1 MCVPG
6 VLFLLDWPVAPMR
19 AMRVYTYTRACA
31 AAEFNHVWMSALRLA
46 RLREAYSGPA
56 RTYARASLALVS
68 QIDPFS
74 VLFAPFVNGSIQK
87 SGEEVSGSPVK
98 SQP

>member
-56 RTYARASLALVS
+56 RTYARASLALAS

-74 VLFAPFVNGSIQK
+74 VLLAYLQIVQTVK
-87 SGEEVSGSPVK
+87 SRGEVTQSPVK